1 MPSFL
6 LRHPSYS
13 IPALLE
19 DLIQG
24 KYSLPDFQRDFVW
37 SEKQVVDLLDS
48 IYRGI
53 FIGVPTV
60 VEHNGMMNPKN
71 LQSVADLH
79 NYLGFD
85 CSSHLES
92 SMLIIDGQQRLTSI
106 LYLFYC
112 ETLALR
118 PIPKENRLSIKKAEH
133 LLKNVRCS
141 EEKNSHS
148 LASPANKKHI
158 KFVIFVKHNPDP
170 QKTLFN
176 VLKIENGNKKDNRKY
191 SENKKNYLTTQEVY
205 DLYLMA
211 LDQEYSYPDPGLIED
226 WLISTGRTSIHL
238 GVKDAA
244 RVLSQIAHKIF
255 VDYQIIISQL
265 SPKSSIGATSSPLN
279 TLAVTFD
286 RINSKGIT
294 ISLFDIAVAAFYKY
308 GNIRKLFE
316 DLQDELDEAHKKGR
330 IPFLDSGKGIRGEDI
345 LRIMALI
352 LRVTVK
358 RAEILGGIHDKVQI
372 AKGGGIVETIGK
384 RTIDAKDP
392 LSDVWRYAEDSYI
405 KALERLRER
414 YGVYSFD
421 PSKQKSSMPY
431 SSMLPVL
438 AAFLHV
444 AHYHPNAAA
453 HRDCVEAMID
463 FWYWISVFA
472 ERYSSSADTT
482 SETDV
487 NQFHDWVNS
496 LGTDPIKLPNFF
508 KNYCGK
514 DIPVDLAETKQGQAI
529 FRGILNIIYKEEA
542 LDWLDNGV
550 KIPQLKDLSPE
561 DLNQD
566 HIFPKSLPKG
576 TDYPE
581 SVMGI
586 PIDTIKN
593 SILNVTLISEDAN
606 KKKKSKAPSSILTD
620 LKDLCS
626 KYQSHPSLSDPLS
639 DPPSDPLSD
648 LLKGHLINP
657 DAQKAMAADDIEA
670 FLEHRQEAIIDR
682 IQRLMDDIL
691 KRLKPCPGMPSGCK
705 ITFKAE
711 VPQQKSPQ
719 DQE

>member
-1 MPSFL
+1 MTNLTPK
-6 LRHPSYS
+6 HHIYS
-13 IPALLE
+13 IPTLLE
-19 DLIQG
+19 HLIQG
-24 KYSLPDFQRDFVW
+24 KYGLPDFQRDFVW
-37 SEKQVVDLLDS
+37 REKQVVDLLDS

-79 NYLGFD
+79 DYLGFD

-118 PIPKENRLSIKKAEH
+118 PIPKENRRSIKKAED
-133 LLKNVRCS
+133 LLNNVGCS
-141 EEKNSHS
+141 EKKNSHS

-158 KFVIFVKHNPDP
+158 KFVVFVKHDSDP
-170 QKTLFN
+170 QKTLFK
-176 VLKIENGNKKDNRKY
+176 VLKIEDGNRKDNIKY
-191 SENKKNYLTTQEVY
+191 SENKKNYLTTQELY

-211 LDQEYSYPDPGLIED
+211 LDQEYSYPDPVLIED

-265 SPKSSIGATSSPLN
+265 SPKSSIGAPSSLLN

-308 GNIRKLFE
+308 DNIKKRFE
-316 DLQDELDEAHKKGR
+316 DLQDYLDKGYGR
-330 IPFLDSGKGIRGEDI
+330 GSWGIPFLGSGKGIKGEDI
-345 LRIMALI
+345 LRVMALI

-358 RAEILGGIHDKVQI
+358 RAEILGGIHDKVQLVT
-372 AKGGGIVETIGK
+372 KGATVTTIGGITISV
-384 RTIDAKDP
+384 ASAAAAF
-392 LSDVWRYAEDSYI
+392 SDVWNYAEESYI
-405 KALERLRER
+405 RALERLRER

-438 AAFLHV
+438 AALLHV

-453 HRDCVEAMID
+453 HRDCVEGMID
-463 FWYWISVFA
+463 FWYWISVFDK
-472 ERYSSSADTT
+472 RYSSTPDTT

-487 NQFHDWVNS
+487 NQFRSWVEN
-496 LGTDPIKLPNFF
+496 LGTESPRLPNFF
-508 KNYCGK
+508 WDYCGK
-514 DIPVDLAETKQGQAI
+514 TIPIDLAKTKQGQAI
-529 FRGILNIIYKEEA
+529 FRGILNIIYKEGA
-542 LDWLDNGV
+542 LDWLDNGG
-550 KIPQLKDLSPE
+550 KIPQLKHLSPKE
-561 DLNQD
+561 LNQD

-576 TDYPE
+576 HSYPE
-581 SVMGI
+581 YIMGVSR
-586 PIDTIKN
+586 DTIIH
-593 SILNVTLISEDAN
+593 SILNITLISQDAN
-606 KKKKSKAPSSILTD
+606 KKKKSKAPSRILTD
-620 LKDLCS
+620 LEDLCS
-626 KYQSHPSLSDPLS
+626 KYQSHLSLSDPLS
-639 DPPSDPLSD
+639 D
-648 LLKGHLINP
+648 LLAGHLINP
-657 DAQKAMAADDIEA
+657 DAQKAMAADNIEA
-670 FLEHRQEAIIDR
+670 FLRHRQKAIIDR
-682 IQRLMDDIL
+682 IQTLMDDIL
-691 KRLKPCPGMPSGCK
+691 SRLEQCPGIPSERK
-705 ITFKAE
+705 ITFMAE

>member
-1 MPSFL
+1 
-6 LRHPSYS
+6 
-13 IPALLE
+13 
-19 DLIQG
+19 LIQG
-24 KYSLPDFQRDFVW
+24 KYGLPDFQRDFVW
-37 SEKQVVDLLDS
+37 REKQVVDLLDS

-79 NYLGFD
+79 DYLGFD
-85 CSSHLES
+85 CSSYLES

-118 PIPKENRLSIKKAEH
+118 PIPKENRPSIKKAEH
-133 LLKNVRCS
+133 LLKNVRCR
-141 EEKNSHS
+141 EEENSHS
-148 LASPANKKHI
+148 LASSANKKHI
-158 KFVIFVKHNPDP
+158 KFVIFVKHNSDP

-176 VLKIENGNKKDNRKY
+176 VLKIESGDKKNNRKY
-191 SENKKNYLTTQEVY
+191 NEIKKNYLTTQELY
-205 DLYLMA
+205 DLHLMA
-211 LDQEYSYPDPGLIED
+211 LDQGYSYSDPFLIED
-226 WLISTGRTSIHL
+226 WLMRTGRTSIHL

-265 SPKSSIGATSSPLN
+265 SPKSSIGVTSSLLN

-286 RINSKGIT
+286 RINRKGIT
-294 ISLFDIAVAAFYKY
+294 IGLFDIAVAAFYKY
-308 GNIRKLFE
+308 GNIKEPFE
-316 DLQDELDEAHKKGR
+316 KLQDYLDEEYESGSLR

-358 RAEILGGIHDKVQI
+358 RAEILGGIHDKLQI
-372 AKGGGIVETIGK
+372 AKEGEIVETIGK
-384 RTIDAKDP
+384 RMIDAENP
-392 LSDVWRYAEDSYI
+392 LSDVWKYAKDSYI

-421 PSKQKSSMPY
+421 PSKKNSSMPY

-444 AHYHPNAAA
+444 AEYHPNARA
-453 HRDCVEAMID
+453 HGNCVEAMID

-472 ERYSSSADTT
+472 GRYSSSADTT

-487 NQFHDWVNS
+487 SQFRSWVEN
-496 LGTDPIKLPNFF
+496 LGTKPPRLPNFLWD
-508 KNYCGK
+508 YCGK
-514 DIPVDLAETKQGQAI
+514 TISIDLAKTNQSQAV
-529 FRGILNIIYKEEA
+529 FRAVLNIVYMDGA
-542 LDWLDNGV
+542 LDWSDDGV
-550 KIPQLKDLSPE
+550 KIPKLKDLSPE
-561 DLNQD
+561 NLNQD
-566 HIFPKSLPKG
+566 HIFPKSSPKG
-576 TDYPE
+576 TKYPE
-581 SVMGI
+581 SVMDI

-593 SILNVTLISEDAN
+593 SILNVTLMSEVAN

-620 LKDLCS
+620 LEDLCS
-626 KYQSHPSLSDPLS
+626 KYPPRPS
-639 DPPSDPLSD
+639 LSD
-648 LLKGHLINP
+648 LLKGHLIDSDAQKAMAADDIS

-670 FLEHRQEAIIDR
+670 FLEHRQKAIIDR
-682 IQRLMDDIL
+682 IQRLMNGIL
-691 KRLKPCPGMPSGCK
+691 KRLEPCPGMSGCK

>member
-1 MPSFL
+1 MTNLTPK
-6 LRHPSYS
+6 HHIYS
-13 IPALLE
+13 IPTLLE
-19 DLIQG
+19 HLIQG
-24 KYSLPDFQRDFVW
+24 KYGLPDFQRDFVW
-37 SEKQVVDLLDS
+37 REKQVVDLLDS

-79 NYLGFD
+79 DYLGFD
-85 CSSHLES
+85 CSSYLES

-118 PIPKENRLSIKKAEH
+118 PIPKENRPSIKKAEH
-133 LLKNVRCS
+133 LLKNVRCR
-141 EEKNSHS
+141 EEENSHS
-148 LASPANKKHI
+148 LASSANKKHI
-158 KFVIFVKHNPDP
+158 KFVIFVKHNSDP

-176 VLKIENGNKKDNRKY
+176 VLKIESGDKKNNRKY
-191 SENKKNYLTTQEVY
+191 NEIKKNYLTTQELY
-205 DLYLMA
+205 DLHLMA
-211 LDQEYSYPDPGLIED
+211 LDQGYSYSDPFLIED
-226 WLISTGRTSIHL
+226 WLMRTGRTSIHL

-265 SPKSSIGATSSPLN
+265 SPKSSIGVTSSLLN

-286 RINSKGIT
+286 RINRKGIT
-294 ISLFDIAVAAFYKY
+294 IGLFDIAVAAFYKY
-308 GNIRKLFE
+308 GNIKEPFE
-316 DLQDELDEAHKKGR
+316 KLQDYLDEEYESGSLR

-358 RAEILGGIHDKVQI
+358 RAEILGGIHDKLQI
-372 AKGGGIVETIGK
+372 AKEGEIVETIGK
-384 RTIDAKDP
+384 RMIDAENP
-392 LSDVWRYAEDSYI
+392 LSDVWKYAKDSYI

-421 PSKQKSSMPY
+421 PSKKNSSMPY

-444 AHYHPNAAA
+444 AEYHPNARA
-453 HRDCVEAMID
+453 HGNWVEAMID
-463 FWYWISVFA
+463 FWYWISVFDK
-472 ERYSSSADTT
+472 RYSSTPDTT

-487 NQFHDWVNS
+487 NQFRSWVDS
-496 LGTDPIKLPNFF
+496 LVTSSPAHPNFF

-514 DIPVDLAETKQGQAI
+514 NVSIDLAKTKQGQAI
-529 FRGILNIIYKEEA
+529 FRGILNIIYKEGA
-542 LDWLDNGV
+542 LDWLDNGG
-550 KIPQLKDLSPE
+550 KIPQLKGLSPK

-566 HIFPKSLPKG
+566 HIFPKSPPKG
-576 TDYPE
+576 TTYPG
-581 SVMGI
+581 SIMGI

-593 SILNVTLISEDAN
+593 SILNVTLISEGAN

-620 LKDLCS
+620 LTHLCS
-626 KYQSHPSLSDPLS
+626 TYPPHP
-639 DPPSDPLSD
+639 PLSD
-648 LLKGHLINP
+648 LLEGHLINP
-657 DAQKAMAADDIEA
+657 DAQKAMAADDIADAIEA

-691 KRLKPCPGMPSGCK
+691 KRLEPCPGMSSGCK

>member
-1 MPSFL
+1 MTNLTPK
-6 LRHPSYS
+6 HHIYS
-13 IPALLE
+13 IHTLLE
-19 DLIQG
+19 HLIQG
-24 KYSLPDFQRDFVW
+24 KYGLPDFQRDFVW
-37 SEKQVVDLLDS
+37 REKQVVDLLDS

-79 NYLGFD
+79 DYLGFD
-85 CSSHLES
+85 CSSYLES

-118 PIPKENRLSIKKAEH
+118 PIPKENRLSIKKAEY

-141 EEKNSHS
+141 EKKNSHS

-158 KFVIFVKHNPDP
+158 KFVIFVKHNSDP

-176 VLKIENGNKKDNRKY
+176 VLKIESVNKKNSRKY
-191 SENKKNYLTTQEVY
+191 NEIKKNYLTTQEIY
-205 DLYLMA
+205 DLHLMA

-244 RVLSQIAHKIF
+244 RVLSHIAHRIF

-265 SPKSSIGATSSPLN
+265 SPKSSIGATSSLLN

-308 GNIRKLFE
+308 GNIKKPFE
-316 DLQDELDEAHKKGR
+316 DLQDHLNEGYGR
-330 IPFLDSGKGIRGEDI
+330 GSLGIPFLGSGKGIRGEDI

-358 RAEILGGIHDKVQI
+358 RAEILGGIHDKLQI
-372 AKGGGIVETIGK
+372 AKGGEIVETIGK

-392 LSDVWRYAEDSYI
+392 LSDVWKYAEDSYI
-405 KALERLRER
+405 KALERLRKQ

-496 LGTDPIKLPNFF
+496 LGTDSIKLPNFL

-529 FRGILNIIYKEEA
+529 FRGILNIIYKEGA
-542 LDWLDNGV
+542 LDWLDNNGV
-550 KIPQLKDLSPE
+550 KIPKLKELSPE

-566 HIFPKSLPKG
+566 HIFPKSPPKD
-576 TDYPE
+576 TPYPGSIME
-581 SVMGI
+581 I

-593 SILNVTLISEDAN
+593 SILNVTLISEGAN
-606 KKKKSKAPSSILTD
+606 KKKKSKAPSRILTD

-626 KYQSHPSLSDPLS
+626 KYPPHP
-639 DPPSDPLSD
+639 PLSD

-657 DAQKAMAADDIEA
+657 AAEKAMEDNKIED
-670 FLEHRQEAIIDR
+670 FLKHRQEAIIDK
-682 IQRLMDDIL
+682 IQELMDDIL
-691 KRLKPCPGMPSGCK
+691 ERLKPCPGMFSGCK
-705 ITFKAE
+705 ITFRAE